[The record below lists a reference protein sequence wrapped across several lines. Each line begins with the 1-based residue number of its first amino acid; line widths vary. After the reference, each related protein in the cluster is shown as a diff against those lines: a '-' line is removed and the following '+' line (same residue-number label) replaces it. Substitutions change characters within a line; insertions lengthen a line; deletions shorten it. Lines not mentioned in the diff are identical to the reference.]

1 MEPLTNISLTGK
13 TALITGGARRLGA
26 AIAQGLAQAGTNVV
40 IHFNQSEA
48 DAVSLA
54 DTLGKQGVQ
63 AWTVQADLQNE
74 AEVGGLID
82 KAAAMCASIDFLI
95 NNASVFEESSLDTVD
110 EMQLLKNMK
119 INAWAP
125 LILARNFSQVM
136 PAGAIINMLDTK
148 VLGYDREHLA
158 YHLSKRCLN
167 DSTKILATEL
177 APDFRVNAVAPGLV
191 LGPSGKGET
200 YLKDLADTVP
210 LQGYSGPEAV
220 VEAVLFLLR
229 SAFITGQTI
238 YIDGGRHLHGSFYG

>member
-26 AIAQGLAQAGTNVV
+26 ALAQSLAQAGTNVV
-40 IHFNQSEA
+40 IHYNQSEA
-48 DAVSLA
+48 EAESLA
-54 DTLGKQGVQ
+54 ETLGKQVQ

-74 AEVGGLID
+74 ADVDGLID

-110 EMQLLKNMK
+110 EAQLLKNMQ

-125 LILARNFSQVM
+125 LMLARNFAQVM
-136 PAGAIINMLDTK
+136 PAGAVINMLDTK
-148 VLGYDREHLA
+148 VLGYDRDHLA

-167 DSTKILATEL
+167 DSTKILAAEL
-177 APDFRVNAVAPGLV
+177 APEFRVNAVAPGLV
-191 LGPSGKGET
+191 LGPSGKDES
-200 YLKDLADTVP
+200 YLKNLAYTVP
-210 LQGYSGPEAV
+210 LQGYSAPEAV
-220 VEAVLFLLR
+220 VEAMLFLLR
-229 SAFITGQTI
+229 SEFITGQTI